1 MFFEPDAT
9 PKGFRYDLRGLSYYE
24 VHNDMVITCIDSKI
38 GSIERKEENSCY
50 GAYQRASAGETRIL
64 VSTLDMY
71 SNSVRYIVED
81 LDAFADAFGIRRES
95 DHVHDIEWRL
105 SKTISDDRRYVYI
118 DVTMRCGCKMGKE
131 NARVMH
137 DVLRETLGCDVVLGS
152 FPSDA
157 RSCCTLKAYR
167 NSVKLVGQD
176 G

>member
-1 MFFEPDAT
+1 MNNLL
-9 PKGFRYDLRGLSYYE
+9 YDTEHSEIRNEE
-24 VHNDMVITCIDSKI
+24 VLL
-38 GSIERKEENSCY
+38 Y
-50 GAYQRASAGETRIL
+50 GKQT
-64 VSTLDMY
+64 
-71 SNSVRYIVED
+71 
-81 LDAFADAFGIRRES
+81 
-95 DHVHDIEWRL
+95 
-105 SKTISDDRRYVYI
+105 YVYI
-118 DVTMRCGCKMGKE
+118 DVTMRCCRKMVKE